1 MSNTTKT
8 KAPLLIPSSRRLSYR
23 LMDENDGDLLW
34 EIDQDPL
41 VMKYIN
47 GGYPTSKD
55 DIKQIFLPRLASY
68 RNETKGWGLWQ
79 INHIE
84 SHDFVGWLLIRPMDF
99 FTDKCNVNNIEL
111 GWRLKKR
118 YWGLGYATEAAFAAV
133 KTLWSVTNIQS
144 LWALVDPKNVAS
156 VSVIK
161 KLGMQHHKSA
171 IHKDPL
177 GDTYADYFCLQKT
190 PNA

>member
-68 RNETKGWGLWQ
+68 RNETKGWGL
-79 INHIE
+79 
-84 SHDFVGWLLIRPMDF
+84 
-99 FTDKCNVNNIEL
+99 
-111 GWRLKKR
+111 
-118 YWGLGYATEAAFAAV
+118 
-133 KTLWSVTNIQS
+133 
-144 LWALVDPKNVAS
+144 
-156 VSVIK
+156 
-161 KLGMQHHKSA
+161 
-171 IHKDPL
+171 
-177 GDTYADYFCLQKT
+177 
-190 PNA
+190 